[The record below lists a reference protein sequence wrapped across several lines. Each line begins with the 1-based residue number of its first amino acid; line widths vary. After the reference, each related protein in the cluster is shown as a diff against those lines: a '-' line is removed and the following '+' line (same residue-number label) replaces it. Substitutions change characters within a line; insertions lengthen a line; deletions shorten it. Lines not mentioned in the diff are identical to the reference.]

1 MDLGLG
7 GEGCS
12 LGEWVYRWW
21 MPAAPFLASSHWG
34 RDRRFQGRKEG
45 FGSPTRSYIA
55 GVENMRHEF
64 HIGTT
69 SHLGKV
75 HSPQPGHRARPSW
88 SLSHEPM
95 LSLRTLRSSQL
106 IPVNPLGLQE
116 STHVALLPWRL
127 TQGFLAE
134 KSCLSSFRA
143 QGDVGWG
150 WLGALGVMMN
160 LGLLGVIVLLERP
173 VGTQRMCME

>member
-7 GEGCS
+7 GEGCG

-21 MPAAPFLASSHWG
+21 MPAAVFLASSHWG

-45 FGSPTRSYIA
+45 HTA
-55 GVENMRHEF
+55 GVENMRRAF
-64 HIGTT
+64 LIGTT

-75 HSPQPGHRARPSW
+75 HSPQPEPRARPSW

-95 LSLRTLRSSQL
+95 LSLRTLCSSQL
-106 IPVNPLGLQE
+106 IPMNPVGLQAG
-116 STHVALLPWRL
+116 THVALLPWRL
-127 TQGFLAE
+127 TQGSLAE
-134 KSCLSSFRA
+134 KSCLSGFKG

-150 WLGALGVMMN
+150 WLWALGVMN
-160 LGLLGVIVLLERP
+160 DPGLLGVIVLQEPP